1 MSLSDLKHDF
11 QIVCVGDRTLLQDLQ
26 KELRWR
32 AKMKLELDRKLPF
45 VRRDV
50 VQGFFTFQQHYRLN
64 EERVFNTAFTT
75 NEWTRYFEALP
86 ELAIPPSLVK
96 EATWLSTQA
105 AADHAHTH
113 TLPHVHS
120 GQQRSSGGGAVRW
133 AHTNSSSSG
142 GGRRTQR
149 QWRAG
154 LPRAIATAAG
164 HSVAGLT
171 GWEWWWCSEHQ

>member
-1 MSLSDLKHDF
+1 VPCRRWSRDSLAPSPPRHRHDTAVDTPGGGVS
-11 QIVCVGDRTLLQDLQ
+11 QVGSLTGPGLRTPALDGDRHSGRSRGST
-26 KELRWR
+26 
-32 AKMKLELDRKLPF
+32 PC
-45 VRRDV
+45 
-50 VQGFFTFQQHYRLN
+50 GHSG
-64 EERVFNTAFTT
+64 TAPDAGATT
-75 NEWTRYFEALP
+75 
-86 ELAIPPSLVK
+86 VH
-96 EATWLSTQA
+96 
-105 AADHAHTH
+105 HAHTH